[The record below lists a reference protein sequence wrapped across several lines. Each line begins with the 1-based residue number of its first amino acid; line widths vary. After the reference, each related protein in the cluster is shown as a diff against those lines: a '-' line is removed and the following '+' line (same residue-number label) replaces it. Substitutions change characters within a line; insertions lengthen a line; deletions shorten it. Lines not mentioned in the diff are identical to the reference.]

1 MTSVTALQLILT
13 QITVLGLAILSI
25 LGAITVLMLGYLV
38 YKYGKRLLFDQSI
51 TMGGYYLRNTPY
63 AGYNRWRS
71 QKWNSKHTM

>member
-1 MTSVTALQLILT
+1 MTANTAQQLILD
-13 QITVLGLAILSI
+13 QIAILGLAILSI
-25 LGAITVLMLGYLV
+25 LGAVVVLMLGYLV

-51 TMGGYYLRNTPY
+51 TLGGYYLRNTPY